1 MKKILS
7 VIKRFILSTFILY
20 GYNLIATGFNLVV
33 PINIFT
39 IGLVGGLG
47 IPALFALILL
57 KIVAF

>member
-7 VIKRFILSTFILY
+7 VVKRFVLSTFILY
-20 GYNLIATGFNLVV
+20 GYNLIATKFNLII
-33 PINIFT
+33 PINVFT
-39 IGLVGGLG
+39 VSLVGGLG